1 MDYDAETLMYASD
14 FHGFAIVCICCALQ
28 IRFADLMGPSLHAA
42 AVERHLS
49 QQEHAEQLQQVQSM
63 WQMAAIMEFLHT
75 FSLHLR
81 LRGSFTPEELEVAI
95 VSETAQTGL
104 LANLHQV
111 RQPNNHKKSV
121 LGMPRNF

>member
-1 MDYDAETLMYASD
+1 MHPY
-14 FHGFAIVCICCALQ
+14 
-28 IRFADLMGPSLHAA
+28 LHAA

-63 WQMAAIMEFLHT
+63 WQMAAILEFLHT

-111 RQPNNHKKSV
+111 MHPNIQHK
-121 LGMPRNF
+121 

>member
-1 MDYDAETLMYASD
+1 M
-14 FHGFAIVCICCALQ
+14 
-28 IRFADLMGPSLHAA
+28 HAA

-63 WQMAAIMEFLHT
+63 WQMAAILEFLHT

-111 RQPNNHKKSV
+111 RHPDIQEKS
-121 LGMPRNF
+121 LWHPRNAKDFGTSCAVLV

>member
-1 MDYDAETLMYASD
+1 MDPL
-14 FHGFAIVCICCALQ
+14 
-28 IRFADLMGPSLHAA
+28 LHAA
-42 AVERHLS
+42 AMERHLS

-63 WQMAAIMEFLHT
+63 WQMAAILEFLHT
-75 FSLHLR
+75 FSLQLR

-111 RQPNNHKKSV
+111 RHPDTQEEGVRH
-121 LGMPRNF
+121 PRNAKEFDTGCAVLSYDYMATTGT

>member
-1 MDYDAETLMYASD
+1 
-14 FHGFAIVCICCALQ
+14 
-28 IRFADLMGPSLHAA
+28 
-42 AVERHLS
+42 
-49 QQEHAEQLQQVQSM
+49 M
-63 WQMAAIMEFLHT
+63 WQMAAILEFLHT

-111 RQPNNHKKSV
+111 LHPNHQELCKFGNCCAVSV
-121 LGMPRNF
+121 REDMFPV

>member
-1 MDYDAETLMYASD
+1 M
-14 FHGFAIVCICCALQ
+14 HALSWHHQ
-28 IRFADLMGPSLHAA
+28 RIIRSLHSGFRRQLTDVPQLPAA
-42 AVERHLS
+42 AVERHLT
-49 QQEHAEQLQQVQSM
+49 QQEHAEQLRQVQSM
-63 WQMAAIMEFLHT
+63 WQMAAILEFLHT

-111 RQPNNHKKSV
+111 TTSPTEPSN
-121 LGMPRNF
+121 

>member
-1 MDYDAETLMYASD
+1 M
-14 FHGFAIVCICCALQ
+14 
-28 IRFADLMGPSLHAA
+28 HAA

-63 WQMAAIMEFLHT
+63 WQMAAILEFLHT

-81 LRGSFTPEELEVAI
+81 LRGSFTPEELEVAV

-111 RQPNNHKKSV
+111 RHPDIQEKS
-121 LGMPRNF
+121 LWHPRNAKDFGTSCAVLV